1 LSKNIDNK
9 PKSEPEKKPVLLPM
23 SFGLA
28 DHIQITW
35 RVASITLLS
44 IAVFGGGGWLLDNWI
59 GKFPLFMII
68 GMVISYPIAQILIY
82 IVFKRRHNL

>member
-1 LSKNIDNK
+1 MEKEAPKNIENK
-9 PKSEPEKKPVLLPM
+9 PKNEPAQQ

-28 DHIQITW
+28 DHFQITW

-44 IAVFGGGGWLLDNWI
+44 IAVFGGGGWMLDNWI